1 MLLAGVLH
9 HGDETFAAADGFDR
23 EPAPELEAAVD
34 LERLPA
40 VDRHEA
46 DALLAHPVERVEAS
60 RHQQL
65 AQIGIGAEL
74 GDARHVVEEL
84 ILRVGAEIGA
94 VDFRL
99 REIGDQRL
107 DVVDAVIDDAHGARG
122 EAAVAAGFF
131 VGRGFEHE
139 HGGAL
144 LARGERGAI
153 GGVAAADDDDVVLF
167 HAISDPRLRFLRG
180 PWTSRADR
188 A

>member
-9 HGDETFAAADGFDR
+9 HGDEAFAAADGFDG
-23 EPAPELEAAVD
+23 EPAPELEAAFD
-34 LERLPA
+34 LERLA
-40 VDRHEA
+40 AIDRHEA
-46 DALLAHPVERVEAS
+46 DALLAHPVERVEAA
-60 RHQQL
+60 RDEQL

-84 ILRVGAEIGA
+84 VLRVGAEIGG

-99 REIGDQRL
+99 RKIGDQRL

-144 LARGERGAI
+144 LARGERCAI
-153 GGVAAADDDDVVLF
+153 GGVAA
-167 HAISDPRLRFLRG
+167 RRQR
-180 PWTSRADR
+180 
-188 A
+188 